1 MDRPIP
7 SKGEAVSVAKMR
19 TVHSP
24 KVPTPK
30 PGIKSN
36 CKVVGNQVFIGGMV
50 GRREDGTIPD
60 GMAAQSQI
68 ALRKIKDLMEA
79 AGGVMADVV
88 NLNVFV
94 TELAAEEWQ
103 AARREFFTGDFPCA
117 TFVVVK
123 ALADPR
129 MLIEINAI
137 GFIGASQ

>member
-1 MDRPIP
+1 M
-7 SKGEAVSVAKMR
+7 SAAKMR

-50 GRREDGTIPD
+50 GRREDGSFPD

-68 ALRKIKDLMEA
+68 ALQKIKDLMEA
-79 AGGVMADVV
+79 AGGSMADVV
-88 NLNVFV
+88 NLNVYV
-94 TELAAEEWQ
+94 TEMATDEWQ
-103 AARREFFTGDFPCA
+103 AARRDFFTGDFPCS
-117 TFVVVK
+117 TFVQVK
-123 ALADPR
+123 GLADPR
-129 MLIEINAI
+129 MLIEINAT

>member
-1 MDRPIP
+1 M
-7 SKGEAVSVAKMR
+7 SAVKMR

-50 GRREDGTIPD
+50 GRENDGSFPP

-68 ALRKIKDLMEA
+68 ALRKIRDLMEE
-79 AGGVMADVV
+79 AGGSMADVV

-94 TELAAEEWQ
+94 TELATDEWQ
-103 AARREFFTGDFPCA
+103 AARRDFFNGDFPCS
-117 TFVVVK
+117 TFV
-123 ALADPR
+123 
-129 MLIEINAI
+129 
-137 GFIGASQ
+137 Q